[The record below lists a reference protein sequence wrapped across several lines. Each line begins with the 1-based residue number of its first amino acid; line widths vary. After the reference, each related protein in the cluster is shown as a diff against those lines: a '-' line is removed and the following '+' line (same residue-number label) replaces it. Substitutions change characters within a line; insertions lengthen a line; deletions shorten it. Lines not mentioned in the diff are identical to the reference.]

1 MYNECWKGT
10 VPFFSFYNYAS
21 HLLGKRVSVNK
32 RCGDEGWFR
41 GSSRESERNP
51 WATDTKRTC
60 KSTSPKVVGVGRG
73 NLDCKV
79 CSRTTIEMRSGRLGE
94 GGNCS
99 VARYLNLPG
108 QISLLPSELVRS
120 QGSCMPFG
128 YRHSLHRFQSFTKPP
143 FFFKEHIAIMTI
155 HHSLSDLGP

>member
-32 RCGDEGWFR
+32 RCGDEGWFW

-99 VARYLNLPG
+99 VARYLACQDKSPFYHQSWSDLRELHAFWIQAFST
-108 QISLLPSELVRS
+108 QIPV
-120 QGSCMPFG
+120 
-128 YRHSLHRFQSFTKPP
+128 LHKPP
-143 FFFKEHIAIMTI
+143 FFFKEHIAIITI
-155 HHSLSDLGP
+155 HHSLSDLGH